1 MVSRYK
7 ESRPT
12 LTHNALYTAEGR
24 EPALH
29 PRASGGKTIR
39 SEDVAPP
46 RHYKS
51 TPSCRNRARCAA
63 EEDRMGYRA
72 TVHEARAN
80 MFGKN
85 KLENT

>member
-7 ESRPT
+7 ESRPA
-12 LTHNALYTAEGR
+12 LTHNAFTQRRGENQRCILVLRGN
-24 EPALH
+24 
-29 PRASGGKTIR
+29 KTIR

-46 RHYKS
+46 RHYKT